1 MTYICKPIFFLR
13 FGRSLRPRVFKTI
26 LLKHFEHVTLLHDL
40 QQPRIHPWVSE
51 DGSTGD

>member
-1 MTYICKPIFFLR
+1 MYDLHLQTYFFLR

-40 QQPRIHPWVSE
+40 QVIDINFVE
-51 DGSTGD
+51 KGDN